1 MRRSLSVLTVV
12 ALALSTMSLAPAQAA
27 APKALVA
34 AQGVTVEKVGGN
46 DRRWKKHRRHA
57 DRHWKRDRRHSH
69 RRHYS
74 HFYVPFPFIAPY
86 AFAPRYSYAPQ
97 FRCHGRIVYRHGR
110 AHCLPYY

>member
-1 MRRSLSVLTVV
+1 MLTAV
-12 ALALSTMSLAPAQAA
+12 ALAAGTMSFAPAQAA
-27 APKALVA
+27 APKAPAPLVTTESS
-34 AQGVTVEKVGGN
+34 TVEKVRDR
-46 DRRWKKHRRHA
+46 DRRWKHRRHA

-74 HFYVPFPFIAPY
+74 HSYFPFPFLAPY

-110 AHCLPYY
+110 AYCLPYY